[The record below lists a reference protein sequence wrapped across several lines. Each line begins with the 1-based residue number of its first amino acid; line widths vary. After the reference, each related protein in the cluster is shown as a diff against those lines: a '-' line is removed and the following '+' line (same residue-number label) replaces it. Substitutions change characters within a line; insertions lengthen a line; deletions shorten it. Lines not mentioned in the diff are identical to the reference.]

1 MDETKSIFAS
11 KTFWGA
17 IIAALSGLGGVVGIN
32 VSPEEQQVLVSAVSA
47 VGLAVGTVLTV
58 IGRMKA
64 EKKVG

>member
-17 IIAALSGLGGVVGIN
+17 ILAGLSGLAGIFGIE
-32 VSPEEQQVLVSAVSA
+32 VSGPEQEALVSGVAA
-47 VGLAVGTVLTV
+47 VGVAVGTVV
-58 IGRMKA
+58 AIIGRMRA